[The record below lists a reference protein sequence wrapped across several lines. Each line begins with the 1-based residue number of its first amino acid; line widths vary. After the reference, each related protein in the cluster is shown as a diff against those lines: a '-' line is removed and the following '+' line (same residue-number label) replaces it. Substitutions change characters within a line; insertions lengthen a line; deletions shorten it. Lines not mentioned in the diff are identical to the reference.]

1 VKILPSV
8 IAFLVISPPAFAEPP
23 KIPVATRSGIVE
35 FMTLEEYREYV
46 KPMGHLPVPSPIF
59 IFGPQGTP
67 LNAGHIVPPAV
78 PSYGVPHPGQSSMT
92 MRNDGGY
99 HRQSCVPPSYQPPSA
114 TAGAVYGG
122 KFSAR
127 RG

>member
-1 VKILPSV
+1 
-8 IAFLVISPPAFAEPP
+8 
-23 KIPVATRSGIVE
+23 
-35 FMTLEEYREYV
+35 MTAEEYREHV
-46 KPMGHLPVPSPIF
+46 KPMGHLPMAGPVF

-78 PSYGVPHPGQSSMT
+78 PNYGVPHPGQSSMT
-92 MRNDGGY
+92 MRKDGGY
-99 HRQSCVPPSYQPPSA
+99 QHQSCVPPGYQPPSP

-127 RG
+127 R